1 MSASRLPTLWLASTT
16 GRILAIPAVAFLIYS
31 AAHPPVRPF
40 VLGLAVSALLLLM
53 IEVPIIARSM
63 LAQIEAEEQGRHRSD
78 G

>member
-1 MSASRLPTLWLASTT
+1 M
-16 GRILAIPAVAFLIYS
+16 
-31 AAHPPVRPF
+31 RPF

-63 LAQIEAEEQGRHRSD
+63 LAQIEAEEQGRHQSD